1 MKQPKS
7 PLARLLPH
15 GAMKQI
21 AGQLGI
27 SCSAVTAALRKGAPN
42 HPAVA
47 SAVRIVQESG
57 VIATRDA
64 VTELTG

>member
-7 PLARLLPH
+7 PLAQLLPR

-21 AGQLGI
+21 AAQLGI
-27 SCSAVTAALRKGAPN
+27 SCAAVTAAIRKGAPT

-47 SAVRIVQESG
+47 QAVRIVQESG

-64 VTELTG
+64 VAELTG